1 MLAVEAAAVQA
12 PAEEDFQDD
21 NQQLI
26 LAGSDYEAIVSFA
39 KAKEEFKRQINFS
52 GMIYSDFATLAS
64 TLPYFYVSD
73 ACRMYSPSGLHLV
86 VCVHGLSGN
95 SYDLRLVKA
104 FLELGLP
111 GSNLEFIMSERNSV
125 SGRYFLELA

>member
-1 MLAVEAAAVQA
+1 MTRGGAAPCRA
-12 PAEEDFQDD
+12 
-21 NQQLI
+21 LCC
-26 LAGSDYEAIVSFA
+26 
-39 KAKEEFKRQINFS
+39 
-52 GMIYSDFATLAS
+52 SDFATLAS
-64 TLPYFYVSD
+64 TLPYFHGD
-73 ACRMYSPSGLHLV
+73 ACRGYSPCGLRGLHLV

-125 SGRYFLELA
+125 

>member
-1 MLAVEAAAVQA
+1 MTIHELVT
-12 PAEEDFQDD
+12 
-21 NQQLI
+21 
-26 LAGSDYEAIVSFA
+26 
-39 KAKEEFKRQINFS
+39 RC
-52 GMIYSDFATLAS
+52 IYHSLHCSDFATLAS
-64 TLPYFYVSD
+64 TLPYFHMSD
-73 ACRMYSPSGLHLV
+73 SCRMYSPSGLHLV

-125 SGRYFLELA
+125 GFNKWIWLMGIFRRIYYYFNIY